1 MVFISSLLL
10 WSHRA
15 VWVRQDGD
23 SSDDESVTAMVSDDQ
38 LRDGFEAER
47 PRLQRIAA
55 RILGDADAAQDVVQQ
70 AWLRLHATDEPIANL
85 PGWLTTVT
93 SRLCLDR
100 LRARMPE
107 PTESIEIEATAL
119 DPADDVVLADTV
131 GIALQV
137 VLDRLTPAERVAFV
151 LHDSFGV
158 DFEAIASMLD
168 TTPVA
173 ARKLASRA
181 RAKVRPAASEDAPA
195 DWEIVDAFMA
205 AARQGDFTRLLELL
219 APDVVVS
226 ADTAASVLGTPA
238 RLVGPDEVAA
248 FFNGAAAAAFPV
260 FVEDRPGAAWIHRGE
275 VKVAFDFTI
284 EAGRVRRLR
293 FRAADDVLAGV
304 RRRERGSVRPAGET
318 DC

>member
-1 MVFISSLLL
+1 MVFTRVLLL

-15 VWVRQDGD
+15 IRVRQDGD
-23 SSDDESVTAMVSDDQ
+23 APDDESVTAMVNDDQ

-55 RILGDADAAQDVVQQ
+55 RILGDADGAQDVVQQ
-70 AWLRLHATDEPIANL
+70 AWLRLHATDEPIDNL

-100 LRARMPE
+100 LRARTPV
-107 PTESIEIEATAL
+107 PTESIQVEATEP
-119 DPADDVVLADTV
+119 DPADNVVLADTV

-158 DFEAIASMLD
+158 DFETIASMLD

-181 RAKVRPAASEDAPA
+181 RAKVHPPAPEDALA
-195 DWEIVDAFMA
+195 DWEVVDAFMA
-205 AARQGDFTRLLELL
+205 AAREGDFTRLLDLL

-226 ADTAASVLGTPA
+226 ADATASALGTPR
-238 RLVGPDEVAA
+238 RLQGADEVAG
-248 FFNGAAAAAFPV
+248 FFNGAAKTAFPV

-275 VKVAFDFTI
+275 VKVVFDFTI
-284 EAGRVRRLR
+284 ESGQVRRLQ

-304 RRRERGSVRPAGET
+304 RRREGASTRE
-318 DC
+318 